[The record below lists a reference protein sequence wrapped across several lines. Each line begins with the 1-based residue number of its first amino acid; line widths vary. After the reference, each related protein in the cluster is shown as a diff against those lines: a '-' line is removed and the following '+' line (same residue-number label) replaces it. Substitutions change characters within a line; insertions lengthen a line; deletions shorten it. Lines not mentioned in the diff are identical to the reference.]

1 MKTLKTT
8 LLVIIILMA
17 VTMAWA
23 QNGTPQQ
30 VWSQTFD
37 LFNGG
42 SQNSN
47 NVVLVGDKIFFTA
60 KDYDEIKLVQIDK
73 DDRQIGWV
81 RNLGYN
87 SGFGSAQYQMV
98 VSNDYNLAVVDS
110 GFVVRKISAQT
121 GQDMWMYNLYSSPV
135 QGWSLLAVT
144 NYLICRGNR
153 GSLVFLNWQTGE
165 IISQMETAI
174 PYQTPMGIHTV
185 SSQDGQSLYLA
196 DVCQDGQ
203 YWNTSWRVT
212 KLTLSPDLTNYQQN
226 WQIMVTDETFPR
238 ITQSCDY
245 LYVQSL
251 YFDSLSNTTMK
262 IRRINPQDGE
272 TVWTQNIGEPNE
284 FDIQGLINNGD
295 NVIAYGLHYGDYRP
309 IMVNYNPSGTQTWSY
324 SAPFPEGGFPYAMYR
339 DAVWDGNVLIL
350 TGRASYSNQTATN
363 SRAWLSAVSTTVAND
378 DPTAPATPEPE
389 LTCYPNPFRGSTSV
403 KFNQIDNSPTTIAIY
418 NTRGQLVRTLVNSQK
433 LSPGEHTVAWDGKTD
448 SSQLTA
454 AGVYFYKMTSGRFSS
469 TRKMIMMK

>member
-1 MKTLKTT
+1 MKALKTT

-47 NVVLVGDKIFFTA
+47 NVVLVGDKIFFTTR
-60 KDYDEIKLVQIDK
+60 DDDEIKLVQIDK

-81 RNLGYN
+81 KNLGFN
-87 SGFGSAQYQMV
+87 INAGMSPQQLV

-110 GFVVRKISAQT
+110 GFVICKISAQT
-121 GQDMWMYNLYSSPV
+121 GQEIWMRNLYGSPV
-135 QGWSLLAVT
+135 QSWKVFAAT
-144 NYLICRGNR
+144 NYLICRGDR
-153 GSLVFLNWQTGE
+153 GSLVLLNWQTGE
-165 IISQMETAI
+165 IISQVETAI

-185 SSQDGQSLYLA
+185 SQDGQSLYLA
-196 DVCQDGQ
+196 DDCLDGQ

-212 KLTLSPDLTNYQQN
+212 KITLSLDLNSYQQD
-226 WQIMVTDETFPR
+226 WQVVTIDEFFPR
-238 ITQSCDY
+238 IIKSIGC
-245 LYVQSL
+245 LYVQSVYL
-251 YFDSLSNTTMK
+251 DSLGNTTMK
-262 IRRINPQDGE
+262 MRLINPQDGE

-309 IMVNYNPSGTQTWSY
+309 IMVNYNPLGTQTWSY
-324 SAPFPEGGFPYAMYR
+324 SAPFPEGGFPYAMYM
-339 DAVWDGNVLIL
+339 DAVWDGNILVL
-350 TGRASYSNQTATN
+350 TGRASYSNQTGTN

-378 DPTAPATPEPE
+378 DPVTPATPDPE
-389 LTCYPNPFRGSTSV
+389 LSCYPNPFRGSTNV
-403 KFNQIDNSPTTIAIY
+403 KFNQIDSSPTTVAIY

-433 LSPGEHTVAWDGKTD
+433 MSPGEHTVAWDGKTN
-448 SSQLTA
+448 SGQPVA
-454 AGVYFYKMTSGRFSS
+454 AGIYFYKMSSGRYSS
-469 TRKMIMMK
+469 TKKMIMMK